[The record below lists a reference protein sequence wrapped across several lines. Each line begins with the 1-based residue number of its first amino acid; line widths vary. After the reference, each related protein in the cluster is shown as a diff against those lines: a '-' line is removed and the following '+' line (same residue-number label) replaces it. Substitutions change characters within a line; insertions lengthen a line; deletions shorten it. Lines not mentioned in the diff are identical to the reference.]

1 MVDPLEIS
9 DIGRSGRLAALTR
22 TELLGAVP
30 EHYFDRVTRLAT
42 RLLSSQTSLVSL
54 VAENR
59 QFFISACGLGEPYA
73 STRETPLSHSFCKH
87 VVVSKEPL
95 IVTDARTMALL
106 AKNLAVTELNVIS
119 YLGVPLSAHGEV
131 IGALCVINN
140 RPRDWTTDNVEV
152 LTELAHVIE
161 DEIALRELATT
172 ATGLAQQN
180 ATLAREYHHRVKNA
194 LAVSASL
201 VALSGKDAVSVD
213 DLISSARG
221 RLNALAN
228 AHDALITNSDHVDLA
243 ELASKLLRPYVSSE
257 AKSESAGPT
266 VTLRNNQVTPICLFL
281 HELATNSTKYGAFGH
296 QGTVSVRW
304 AYVGTDHVVLQWQE
318 SLLGGHQGG
327 KDSFGSRLIEMAAQ
341 QMQGSCTTSWD
352 EDTLKVSLQF
362 PVQQA

>member
-1 MVDPLEIS
+1 MADSSEIS
-9 DIGRSGRLAALTR
+9 DIGRLGRLAALTR

-30 EHYFDRVTRLAT
+30 EQYFDRVTRLAT
-42 RLLSSQTSLVSL
+42 RLLASQTSLVSL
-54 VAENR
+54 VAEDR

-95 IVTDARTMALL
+95 IVTDARTMPLL
-106 AKNLAVTELNVIS
+106 AKNPAVTDLNVIA
-119 YLGVPLSAHGEV
+119 YLGVPLVSHGEV

-140 RPRDWTTDNVEV
+140 EPREWTSDNIEV

-180 ATLAREYHHRVKNA
+180 ASLAREYHHRVKNA
-194 LAVSASL
+194 LAVSAAL
-201 VALSGKDAVSVD
+201 VALSGKDAASVD

-221 RLNALAN
+221 RLNALAS
-228 AHDALITNSDHVDLA
+228 AHDALITNSDHIDLA
-243 ELASKLLRPYVSSE
+243 ELASKLLRPYVSSNVD
-257 AKSESAGPT
+257 ADSTGPT
-266 VTLRNNQVTPICLFL
+266 VTLSNNQVTPICLFL

-296 QGTVSVRW
+296 QGTVSVQW
-304 AYVGTDHVVLQWQE
+304 AYVGTDQAILEWRE
-318 SLLGGHQGG
+318 SLLSGHKGGRE
-327 KDSFGSRLIEMAAQ
+327 SFGSRLLEMAAQ
-341 QMQGSCTTSWD
+341 QLRGSCTTSWT

-362 PVQQA
+362 PLQQT